1 MRRHDG
7 RRPRANSASNPGGKC
22 CVGQLVMAPFDL
34 SWRYGKSWP
43 NVFESAG
50 RGAWM
55 PANSSRRRNIQ
66 QSPLL
71 AQTNR

>member
-1 MRRHDG
+1 VPPTLLARADEVIENDAARDG

-22 CVGQLVMAPFDL
+22 CVVQLVMAPFDL

-55 PANSSRRRNIQ
+55 PV
-66 QSPLL
+66 
-71 AQTNR
+71 